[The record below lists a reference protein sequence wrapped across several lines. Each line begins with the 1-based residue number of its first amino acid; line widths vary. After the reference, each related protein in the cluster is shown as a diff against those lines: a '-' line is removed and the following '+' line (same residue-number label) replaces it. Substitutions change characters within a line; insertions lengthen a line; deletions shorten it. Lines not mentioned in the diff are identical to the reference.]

1 MKLGFLRKAA
11 DSTAKELAK
20 RPHEIARYTL
30 VALDPEISAD
40 EDVLIRVEEAVLA
53 DWNTMR
59 GRFPDRPRQ
68 LLRAVL
74 LGALG
79 KLTNAGDTRFSAMV
93 SLTGASVLQ
102 YIPPSVER
110 DLLEGFLMASGSRA
124 EEHAAHEWSPEVA
137 GADSVTAVRIE
148 AGDFRVGK
156 VDRAVLKRAIQSAVG
171 PHDPQSEALPNPNPE
186 WPNSGE
192 TWAHEFAPRASAAV
206 ADAITQAL
214 RSADQTKALQ
224 TLLREH
230 AKAVRAAIKSGLAQ
244 VVDIARVE
252 QRKIVLLWW
261 RETLYSPLARLSYRG
276 LDPGIVSTLMAA
288 DLVNLVPPSAPRAV
302 EHLLRETVRAVVLDD
317 PGGDMPGISIP
328 DLCGALGDEP
338 LASAALRGAESDGD
352 SRVPLATFLSDQLTR
367 SENPSPKA
375 VARRVGI
382 PEGKEIPLDDLAVW
396 LYRDLQVEA
405 LGGAGETS

>member
-11 DSTAKELAK
+11 DSTAKELEK
-20 RPHEIARYTL
+20 RPDEIARYTL

-40 EDVLIRVEEAVLA
+40 EDVLIRVEAAVLA

-79 KLTNAGDTRFSAMV
+79 KLTDADDPRFSAMV

-102 YIPPSVER
+102 YIPPGVER
-110 DLLEGFLMASGSRA
+110 DLFERFFIASGSRA
-124 EEHAAHEWSPEVA
+124 EEHAAFEWSPEVPGA
-137 GADSVTAVRIE
+137 GSVTAARIE
-148 AGDFRVGK
+148 AGEFRVGK
-156 VDRAVLKRAIQSAVG
+156 VDQAVLKRAIQSAVG
-171 PHDPQSEALPNPNPE
+171 PNDPQSEALPNPNPH
-186 WPNSGE
+186 WPNAGQA
-192 TWAHEFAPRASAAV
+192 WAHEFAPRASAAV
-206 ADAITQAL
+206 ADAIAQAL
-214 RSADQTKALQ
+214 RSTDHTKALQ
-224 TLLREH
+224 RLLREH

-244 VVDIARVE
+244 VAHLARVE
-252 QRKIVLLWW
+252 QRKTVLLWW
-261 RETLYSPLARLSYRG
+261 RETLYSPMARLSYRG
-276 LDPGIVSTLMAA
+276 LDPRIVSPLMAA
-288 DLVNLVPPSAPRAV
+288 DLVNLVPPNAPRSV
-302 EHLLRETVRAVVLDD
+302 EYLLRETVRAVVLDD
-317 PGGDMPGISIP
+317 PGSDMPGVSVL
-328 DLCGALGDEP
+328 DLCGTLGDEP
-338 LASAALRGAESDGD
+338 LAAVALRGVESDGD

-367 SENPSPKA
+367 SEDPRPKA